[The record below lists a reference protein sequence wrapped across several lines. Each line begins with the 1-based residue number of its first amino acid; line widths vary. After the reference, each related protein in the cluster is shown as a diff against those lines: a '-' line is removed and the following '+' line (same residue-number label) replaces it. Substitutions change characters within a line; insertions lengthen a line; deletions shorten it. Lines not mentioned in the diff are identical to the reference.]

1 MFSEDLEPKG
11 GILSRRKRIR
21 RYLGIIEEDTEGV
34 EGIVCYGKMETLGDA
49 EEAARRWRYNLVR

>member
-1 MFSEDLEPKG
+1 VHGVSW
-11 GILSRRKRIR
+11 RKRIR